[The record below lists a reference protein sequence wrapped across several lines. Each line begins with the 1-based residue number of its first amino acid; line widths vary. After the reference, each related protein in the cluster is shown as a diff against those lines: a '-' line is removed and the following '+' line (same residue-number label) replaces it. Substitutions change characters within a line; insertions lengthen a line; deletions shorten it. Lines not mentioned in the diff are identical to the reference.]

1 MVKTLWVSGGRKEV
15 MDLLADVWRS
25 VDDAGR
31 DRFAA
36 EIIAGPPIEMLERI
50 DEADRERSRDR
61 RIFDRLI
68 ILERVG
74 EPPLTATL
82 AREQERLR
90 ARYPNWMAEEG
101 ERAHFNTWVQ
111 SHWGAETRYEVDD
124 LKAFEDQKLID
135 VLCSERELR
144 EGLLETWR
152 QLALTDASRALAVLE
167 HLARSDDPGPADLWR
182 RGLWG
187 LRESAK
193 GEPLRARLLEL
204 LLAVSD
210 ALFQVPDFAEAAAD
224 ILEAMSRLGGSTP
237 DFWRVFDRA
246 LPSVARLPANA
257 EEPQRPGEWVSL
269 AINRPLGHLANAFF
283 DAMFGRGLK
292 VGQGIPE
299 DLRARL
305 QQLVRPGERAHRLA
319 RVVAASRLSY
329 LFAVDSDWTN
339 QSLLPAFG
347 WHDEEEALALWQG
360 FAWQARIDSQ
370 LWAALKPNFLPIF
383 TVARLNQLGDFRSN
397 LGQLL
402 VLVGIE
408 FDANELPRE
417 ETRNAIRAMPD
428 DMRSNAVAWLASY
441 LEQHAA
447 KEGELVGD
455 VDTIWATRVAP
466 WIQRVWPADPACR
479 TPATSE
485 QFGVAVMTTSAA
497 FGEAIRIIEPLVVR
511 TNGFRIT
518 HHLDNSP
525 HPDKHPNEALFLL
538 DLLVEPDAFGFGD
551 DTLRRVLER
560 IGRAAPELRNE
571 QVYRRWDDC
580 LRIRGL

>member
-1 MVKTLWVSGGRKEV
+1 

-25 VDDAGR
+25 LDDAGR
-31 DRFAA
+31 DRLAA
-36 EIIAGPPIEMLERI
+36 EIIAGPPNEMLERI
-50 DEADRERSRDR
+50 DETDRERSRDR
-61 RIFDRLI
+61 RIFDRLT
-68 ILERVG
+68 ILERVR
-74 EPPLTATL
+74 EPPITAAL
-82 AREQERLR
+82 LREQERLR
-90 ARYPNWMAEEG
+90 ARYPNWEAQEG
-101 ERAHFNTWVQ
+101 ERAHFSTWVETR
-111 SHWGAETRYEVDD
+111 WGPETRYKVDD
-124 LKAFEDQKLID
+124 LKTLEDPALID
-135 VLCSERELR
+135 VLCSEQELR
-144 EGLLETWR
+144 EGLLEEWR
-152 QLALTDASRALAVLE
+152 QLALTDASRTLAVLE
-167 HLARSDDPGPADLWR
+167 QMAHSDDPGPADLWR

-193 GEPLRARLLEL
+193 DEVHQARLLAL
-204 LLAVSD
+204 LLAVPD
-210 ALFQVPDFAEAAAD
+210 ALFQAPDFADAAAD
-224 ILEAMSRLGGSTP
+224 VLDSLSRTAGRTAA
-237 DFWRVFDRA
+237 FWRVFDRT
-246 LPSVARLPANA
+246 LPSVASLPVNA
-257 EEPQRPGEWVSL
+257 EEPQQRGEWVSL
-269 AINRPLGHLANAFF
+269 AINRPLGRLAGAFF

-305 QQLVRPGERAHRLA
+305 QQLVRPGDRAHRLA
-319 RVVAASRLSY
+319 RVIAASRLSY

-347 WHDEEEALALWQG
+347 WDDEEEALALWQG

-383 TVARLNQLGDFRSN
+383 TVARLDQLGDFRNN

-402 VLVGIE
+402 VLVSVE
-408 FDANELPRE
+408 FDASELPRE

-428 DMRSNAVAWLASY
+428 EMRSSAVAWLASY

-447 KEGELVGD
+447 KDGELVAD
-455 VDTIWATRVAP
+455 VDAIWATRVAP

-485 QFGVAVMTTSAA
+485 QFGVAVMTTNAA

-511 TNGFRIT
+511 TNGFRII
-518 HHLDNSP
+518 HHLDNST
-525 HPDKHPNEALFLL
+525 HPDKHPNDTLFLL
-538 DLLVEPDAFGFGD
+538 DLLVEPDAFGVGD

-560 IGRAAPELRNE
+560 IGGAAPELRNE
-571 QVYRRWDDC
+571 QVYRRWDDW